1 MSEFAILQWLIV
13 STLFF
18 VVPFWRIFG
27 RAGFKPA
34 LSWIA
39 LIPGGILIL
48 LWILAFAKWPIL
60 TGTEIKKE

>member
-34 LSWIA
+34 LAWIA

>member
-18 VVPFWRIFG
+18 VVPFWKIFG

-60 TGTEIKKE
+60 RGTEIKKE